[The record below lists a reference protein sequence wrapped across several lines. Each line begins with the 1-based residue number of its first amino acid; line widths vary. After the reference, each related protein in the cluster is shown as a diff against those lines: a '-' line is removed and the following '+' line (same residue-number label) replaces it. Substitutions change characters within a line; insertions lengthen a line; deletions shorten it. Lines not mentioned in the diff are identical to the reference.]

1 MLNTKTVLDFE
12 EKHDHLILRPPLPL
26 IRGCLPALNLMMA
39 KHPVPVLATL
49 GGLLGFQVLLD
60 SLFFSAICSLLQSL
74 LKSGVLCLS
83 FRIIEID
90 HLGQI

>member
-1 MLNTKTVLDFE
+1 MQDFHAILNTKTVLNFE
-12 EKHDHLILRPPLPL
+12 LKHDHLILRLPLPL

-60 SLFFSAICSLLQSL
+60 SLFFSAI
-74 LKSGVLCLS
+74 
-83 FRIIEID
+83 FFAPIFT
-90 HLGQI
+90 QI